1 MILEGFEIENWSC
14 IKRASVQDLLGS
26 RVVVIHGPNGTGKT
40 SIIEA
45 LRACLTD
52 IKASSKALG
61 RGFPK
66 NSSDK
71 PRVTVQ
77 FRARGQSWR
86 VTKRFGTRQSTLEC
100 QMAEGGW
107 RLETDDVKETHERT
121 RELAG
126 GSKSTLGLHQLL
138 WLTQAE
144 YQPYPIRRSS
154 IQASSPSCERC
165 LEILQTPLDDRF
177 QRTARETW
185 STWFNARQ
193 KRGERP
199 KLKKGCGL
207 EEKLIQLQTC
217 GGELAEHEEKYQA
230 SEQKL
235 LKCRG
240 LEIRGKDL
248 ERQHAA
254 RREIRDG
261 LQREYNDSRARVEV
275 HRGAVEALERART
288 DQAKAQ
294 GLAEKRAND
303 RRRIEQ
309 MENEE
314 VELGREVEELTARL
328 RTAEE
333 RLRGYRREA
342 QDEAELGRELQRRLE
357 AVNDLIQR
365 RGLERQRDALRQ
377 DLAAAEEAA
386 RVLEE
391 LRRAERERPAP
402 SDSIWRS
409 LEENRLNAAR
419 VQANINAATIT
430 LTLRLE
436 ASDARADLVI
446 DGHPTELIGSSPTP
460 EGVSHPV
467 RRRAQVTV
475 PSWGSIELERGSD
488 ARDLH
493 QLEEELSRLDRHFA
507 EAVEP
512 FGITTHDSSALEH
525 LRILVADRNARA
537 PEISRRREE
546 LSRLAP
552 KGLDV
557 LRDDV
562 ASLENRVRAAE
573 VSPVSVSEEGGIP
586 SDDVGL
592 TALSKRLKEEIEANR
607 SVQER
612 VEKQIRDAI
621 LQIDGIEPGGRNP
634 KASAPCLRREESQA
648 RDRLTALAATLA
660 ACREQLNGEPGEEE
674 IERLVQQG
682 DEAIGKASR
691 DLEASALSANEQTL
705 EERFSASMD
714 AVQAIENQEK
724 TVSRELHELR
734 GALTETEG
742 LHQRRAAMATRV
754 EELKHQTDRELLESD
769 AYDRLLLLFEECRE
783 KQLGTL
789 MGPIHDRV
797 VRWMQLLR
805 IGGYSRI
812 RFGDNFL
819 PEALVAEGGA
829 LELLLGE
836 ESTGTIEQIAL
847 MVRLA
852 LGSMLSTPEE
862 PALAILDDP
871 LTHSDVVRLDLMRAI
886 LRNATAGDLGS
897 TPPAGPLQV
906 LVFTC
911 HPEWFDFDG
920 ATSVDLSRPDVLS
933 RR

>member
-14 IKRASVQDLLGS
+14 IKRACVQDLLGS

-144 YQPYPIRRSS
+144 YQLPDPAKFDPGVQSKLR
-154 IQASSPSCERC
+154 AV
-165 LEILQTPLDDRF
+165 LGVLQTPLDDRF

-193 KRGERP
+193 KRGEKP
-199 KLKKGCGL
+199 KLKKGCML

-217 GGELAEHEEKYQA
+217 RSELAEQEEKYQA
-230 SEQKL
+230 TEQKL

-275 HRGAVEALERART
+275 HRRAVEALERART

-342 QDEAELGRELQRRLE
+342 QDEAELGRGLQRRLE

-365 RGLERQRDALRQ
+365 RGLERQRDG
-377 DLAAAEEAA
+377 LA
-386 RVLEE
+386 RIS
-391 LRRAERERPAP
+391 RRPRKRHGY
-402 SDSIWRS
+402 WRS
-409 LEENRLNAAR
+409 SGEPSENDRHQAIRSGGASRENRLNAAR

-430 LTLRLE
+430 LTLKLE
-436 ASDARADLVI
+436 ASNARADLVI
-446 DGHPTELIGSSPTP
+446 DGHPTELAGSSPTP

-488 ARDLH
+488 ARPPPS
-493 QLEEELSRLDRHFA
+493 QESSPAWIGTSRKR
-507 EAVEP
+507 
-512 FGITTHDSSALEH
+512 SS
-525 LRILVADRNARA
+525 RSGSRRTIRARTRAIANPRGRSERTA
-537 PEISRRREE
+537 PEISRR
-546 LSRLAP
+546 
-552 KGLDV
+552 
-557 LRDDV
+557 
-562 ASLENRVRAAE
+562 
-573 VSPVSVSEEGGIP
+573 
-586 SDDVGL
+586 
-592 TALSKRLKEEIEANR
+592 KEE
-607 SVQER
+607 
-612 VEKQIRDAI
+612 
-621 LQIDGIEPGGRNP
+621 
-634 KASAPCLRREESQA
+634 
-648 RDRLTALAATLA
+648 
-660 ACREQLNGEPGEEE
+660 
-674 IERLVQQG
+674 
-682 DEAIGKASR
+682 
-691 DLEASALSANEQTL
+691 
-705 EERFSASMD
+705 
-714 AVQAIENQEK
+714 
-724 TVSRELHELR
+724 
-734 GALTETEG
+734 
-742 LHQRRAAMATRV
+742 
-754 EELKHQTDRELLESD
+754 
-769 AYDRLLLLFEECRE
+769 
-783 KQLGTL
+783 
-789 MGPIHDRV
+789 
-797 VRWMQLLR
+797 
-805 IGGYSRI
+805 
-812 RFGDNFL
+812 
-819 PEALVAEGGA
+819 
-829 LELLLGE
+829 
-836 ESTGTIEQIAL
+836 
-847 MVRLA
+847 
-852 LGSMLSTPEE
+852 
-862 PALAILDDP
+862 
-871 LTHSDVVRLDLMRAI
+871 
-886 LRNATAGDLGS
+886 
-897 TPPAGPLQV
+897 
-906 LVFTC
+906 
-911 HPEWFDFDG
+911 
-920 ATSVDLSRPDVLS
+920 
-933 RR
+933 